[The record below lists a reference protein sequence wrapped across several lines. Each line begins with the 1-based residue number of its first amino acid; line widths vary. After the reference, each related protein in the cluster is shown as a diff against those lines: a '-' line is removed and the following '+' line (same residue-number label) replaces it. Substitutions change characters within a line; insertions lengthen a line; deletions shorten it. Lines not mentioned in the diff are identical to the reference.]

1 MGFFVVITEGEEN
14 KFTPLKQMT
23 NLNLVPFKK
32 DGLEL
37 VINTETGEAFASIS
51 AVARMIDKEKSTI
64 SRYVNGELQGVAQ
77 MTLLSAEINTASGLQ
92 GVALLKE
99 SQILEVVS
107 RYKPELLIKF
117 AQIGLRMFLHQ
128 LAGYEVTS
136 TAVSKPEPRRLPPVR
151 DAVEYL
157 DALERLP
164 NVTDLNLQSLLRDML
179 EDEMSLIRGKK
190 ALTPAKAN
198 EFTIVKVRA
207 TELGYSLRDISGG
220 SSLGSYV
227 AKRVDS
233 AYSRRVGD
241 FQVKHYLVTDEL
253 DDAIHSYFER

>member
-1 MGFFVVITEGEEN
+1 MVFFLVRTIGEAN
-14 KFTPLKQMT
+14 TLQPLIKMT

-37 VINTETGEAFASIS
+37 VINTETGEAFASIK
-51 AVARMIDKEKSTI
+51 AVARMTDKENSTI
-64 SRYVNGELQGVAQ
+64 SRYVNGGLQGGAQ
-77 MTLLSAEINTASGLQ
+77 MTLLSAEINTAGGLQ
-92 GVALLKE
+92 GGALLNE

-117 AQIGLRMFLHQ
+117 AQMGLRMFLHQ

-151 DAVEYL
+151 DAAEYL
-157 DALERLP
+157 DVIKALP
-164 NVTDLNLQSLLRDML
+164 TITDLNLQSLLRDMV

-190 ALTPAKAN
+190 ALTHAKAN
-198 EFTIVKVRA
+198 EYTIVKVRA
-207 TELGYSLRDISGG
+207 TELGYSLRDIGGG